1 MVLAETVTAIPA
13 FGGGPLRYSAGLAV
27 GRLVNRIAVL
37 VGIAAMLDQL
47 GFIREIAT
55 CLRRFGVGRWAGEG
69 GEQQQDGAVHGGNF
83 RAMANHDIQVLS
95 CANFDSAFHLY
106 ATGKPGVS
114 NAQHVVPYSFA
125 S

>member
-27 GRLVNRIAVL
+27 GRAVNRVAVL

-47 GFIREIAT
+47 GFIRLTT
-55 CLRRFGVGRWAGEG
+55 CLRRFGVGWWAGEG
-69 GEQQQDGAVHGGNF
+69 GEQQQDGAVHDGNF

-95 CANFDSAFHLY
+95 CANFDSAAFHLY
-106 ATGKPGVS
+106 ATSKPG
-114 NAQHVVPYSFA
+114 
-125 S
+125 